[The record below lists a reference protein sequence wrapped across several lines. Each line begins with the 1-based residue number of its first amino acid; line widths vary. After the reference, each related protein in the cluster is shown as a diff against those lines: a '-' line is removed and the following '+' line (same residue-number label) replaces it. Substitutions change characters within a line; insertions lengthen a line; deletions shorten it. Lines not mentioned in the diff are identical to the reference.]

1 MTVLRDFWLIFRTI
15 GLLYYQT
22 YDWTSGL
29 LDFRTSSSSSGLLP
43 VLPDFSQNFTIYK
56 NSSYKPQ
63 TLPCPSRSAATTP

>member
-29 LDFRTSSSSSGLLP
+29 LYFRTSSSSSGLLSE
-43 VLPDFSQNFTIYK
+43 LHY
-56 NSSYKPQ
+56 
-63 TLPCPSRSAATTP
+63 L